1 MKSTLKVVLSA
12 YFYVFTEASRCFF
25 PRPWHGEYFH
35 LGFNAPLRVVNN
47 TISEKGS
54 CIENF
59 GSHFVM
65 EDTEY
70 GEKCWRCMTIYRK
83 HQNVLSY
90 KESYCETYFDTFE
103 SLCENIAGDSQMHT
117 MFRRDSEPVKCPF
130 KGPFT
135 FSYSKGG
142 SGLNTCSFP
151 LSYLDSCT
159 KNHKLQLNF
168 QACIDVQGSE
178 SISEELQCIATWA
191 EGSKKYLVA
200 EMNREHVYS
209 DESKYRCF
217 VYEKSGKGDNKTVK
231 MAQSLSASCDGL
243 WSPTEGY
250 RTFDMAKVSGPQSR
264 CELPSWVTDH
274 HSWASLDSSIQLHV
288 NGGEK
293 SFKLKNLQDV
303 LHPEDSHVSCHDIV
317 KQEKNIVKFVTYV
330 KSGCDS
336 GFVCSLFSREAQH
349 VMKVQFGHKAR
360 IPSEA
365 CSDLYFSRSVI
376 KSLLLVSKSTSEEPL
391 SCPLSGRYQ
400 ISPGSPGMPLISPMT
415 ECFSPSLHFVSG
427 CGSSSLTVEQQCS
440 SHNTTKTEYSCI
452 AHWSSVSQNSVRRTH
467 VILSSGHNSQ
477 LLCLS
482 YTESHGFLS
491 THSCH
496 PEFHHHPFNI
506 SQAGPCVQAL
516 SSVSHACNPSSSG
529 GTFTLLLLSFLSVS
543 LLSSPDVRSS

>member
-1 MKSTLKVVLSA
+1 MKRNTWLKVVLSA

-25 PRPWHGEYFH
+25 PKPWHGEYFH
-35 LGFNAPLRVVNN
+35 LGYSSPLKVVNN
-47 TISEKGS
+47 TISEKGK
-54 CIENF
+54 CVENF

-65 EDTEY
+65 EDSEY

-151 LSYLDSCT
+151 QSYLDSCT
-159 KNHKLQLNF
+159 DHHKLQLNF

-178 SISEELQCIATWA
+178 SVSEELQCIATWT

-217 VYEKSGKGDNKTVK
+217 VYEKTGKGDNKTVK

-250 RTFDMAKVSGPQSR
+250 RTFDMEKVSGPRSR
-264 CELPSWVTDH
+264 CELPTWVTDH
-274 HSWASLDSSIQLHV
+274 HSWTSLDSSIQLHI
-288 NGGEK
+288 NSGEK

-303 LHPEDSHVSCHDIV
+303 IHPEDSHVSCHDIV
-317 KQEKNIVKFVTYV
+317 KKEKNIVKLVTYV

-336 GFVCSLFSREAQH
+336 GFVCSVFIQEAH
-349 VMKVQFGHKAR
+349 NVIKVQFGHKAR

-365 CSDLYFSRSVI
+365 CSDLYFSSSVI
-376 KSLLLVSKSTSEEPL
+376 KSLLLVSKATSTD
-391 SCPLSGRYQ
+391 SCPMSGRYE
-400 ISPGSPGMPLISPMT
+400 ISPHSPLPIAP
-415 ECFSPSLHFVSG
+415 CPNPNSLHLVSG
-427 CGSSSLTVEQQCS
+427 CGSSALTVEHQCS
-440 SHNTTKTEYSCI
+440 SQNRTKTEYSCK
-452 AHWSSVSQNSVRRTH
+452 AHWTGPGRRTH
-467 VILSSGHNSQ
+467 IILSSHTSSQ
-477 LLCLS
+477 LMCLS
-482 YTESHGFLS
+482 YTDNHGFLS
-491 THSCH
+491 SHSCH
-496 PEFHHHPFNI
+496 TELHHNTFNI
-506 SQAGPCVQAL
+506 SQSGPCVQAL
-516 SSVSHACNPSSSG
+516 SSVSLARHLAAPLTTVLILSLFSVLSSSVFC
-529 GTFTLLLLSFLSVS
+529 T
-543 LLSSPDVRSS
+543 VRTS